1 MILGVIT
8 GTILGLISGIV
19 PGLHSNTF
27 SALIVSTSA
36 FFLFYFSPEDV
47 MAMIIASAVAY
58 TIANIIPATFLG
70 VPSEDTAI
78 AILPAHKMVL
88 EGRGFEALSISCFS
102 SLLSVFLSLPL
113 FFTAIFVSLN
123 YDFFKKMTPFVLIS
137 IAVLL
142 VMSEKG
148 EEFEGSLSAWRK
160 RLYAFLVFLV
170 SGMLGYTALQSS
182 ELAEISPAGSVLLP
196 LLTGL
201 FGAPIL
207 LFSIF
212 TKSSGIPKQ
221 EIKLSFPEIST
232 TIKGSLAGF
241 FVSIFPGISSGVA
254 TVVSSLGEKSERG
267 YIIAMSSANTSNA
280 ILCFFMLLAI
290 GRTRSGSADALKSLG
305 LIPSFQEIAF
315 ISVISGLI
323 AFLFTLAFGF
333 FIAKKIDQ
341 LDGRKLSIVVFAFLF
356 AIVLTLTGFYGLAI
370 LFSAIPIGLSTQFL
384 GVRRINCMGCLIL
397 PVTLWY
403 LS

>member
-1 MILGVIT
+1 MILGAIT
-8 GTILGLISGIV
+8 GTILGLIAGII

-36 FFLFYFSPEDV
+36 FLFLYFSPEDV
-47 MAMIIASAVAY
+47 MAMIITSAVAY

-102 SLLSVFLSLPL
+102 SLFSVFLSLPL
-113 FFTAIFVSLN
+113 FFTAMFVGLN
-123 YDFFKKMTPFVLIS
+123 YEFFKKATPFVLIS
-137 IAVLL
+137 VAVLL
-142 VMSEKG
+142 VMSERG

-160 RLYAFLVFLV
+160 RLYALLVFLV

-182 ELAEISPAGSVLLP
+182 ELAEITPAGSVLLP

-201 FGAPIL
+201 FGAPVL

-212 TKSSGIPKQ
+212 TKSSRIPKQ
-221 EIKLSFPEIST
+221 EIKLSFPEVYT

-254 TVVSSLGEKSERG
+254 TVVSSLGERSERG
-267 YIIAMSSANTSNA
+267 YIIAMSSANTANA

-290 GRTRSGSADALKSLG
+290 GRTRSGSADALKSLN

-315 ISVISGLI
+315 LSIISGLI
-323 AFLFTLAFGF
+323 AFLSTLAFGF
-333 FIAKKIDQ
+333 FISKKIDQ
-341 LDGRKLSIVVFAFLF
+341 LDGRKLSIVVFVLLS
-356 AIVLTLTGFYGLAI
+356 AIVLALTGFYGLAV
-370 LFSAIPIGLSTQFL
+370 FCSAIPIGLSTQFL

-397 PVTLWY
+397 PVTIWY

>member
-1 MILGVIT
+1 MLLGTIT
-8 GTILGLISGIV
+8 GVILGLIAGII

-27 SALIVSTSA
+27 SALIVSASA
-36 FFLFYFSPEDV
+36 FLFLYFSPEDV
-47 MAMIIASAVAY
+47 MAMIITSAIAY

-88 EGRGFEALSISCFS
+88 EGRGFEALLISCFS
-102 SLLSVFLSLPL
+102 SLFSVFLSLPL
-113 FFTAIFVSLN
+113 FFTALFVGLN
-123 YDFFKKMTPFVLIS
+123 YELFKRATPLVLICV
-137 IAVLL
+137 ATLL
-142 VMSEKG
+142 VMSERG

-160 RLYAFLVFLV
+160 RLYALAVFV
-170 SGMLGYTALQSS
+170 ASGMLGYIALQNS
-182 ELAEISPAGSVLLP
+182 ELAEITPAGSVLLP

-201 FGAPIL
+201 FGAPVL

-221 EIKLSFPEIST
+221 EIKLSFPEVST

-254 TVVSSLGEKSERG
+254 TVVSSLGEKSDRG
-267 YIIAMSSANTSNA
+267 YIIAMSSANTANV
-280 ILCFFMLLAI
+280 IFCFFMLLAI
-290 GRTRSGSADALKSLG
+290 GRTRSGSADALKSLN
-305 LIPSFQEIAF
+305 LIPSFQEIAVL
-315 ISVISGLI
+315 SLISGLI
-323 AFLFTLAFGF
+323 AFVSTLSIGF

-341 LDGRKLSIVVFAFLF
+341 IDGRKLSIAVFAFLITIIM
-356 AIVLTLTGFYGLAI
+356 ALTGFYGLAVF
-370 LFSAIPIGLSTQFL
+370 FSAIPIGLSTQFL
-384 GVRRINCMGCLIL
+384 GVRRINCMGCLIM
-397 PVTLWY
+397 PITFWY